1 VVKQNQQYHVN
12 NCADNIG
19 SAPAIG
25 HTFASNIRKVNSR
38 LYITAIFLLIC
49 SGVFPQQLI
58 TVKEYI
64 ERYSDLAV
72 EEMEKYRIPASI
84 TLAQGI
90 LESNSGNSALA
101 REANNHFGIKC
112 HKGWTGKTYH
122 QDDDEKD
129 ECFRKYPSA
138 EDSYRDHS
146 EFLTTRDR
154 YKLLFDLEVTDYKG
168 WAHGLKQAG
177 YATNPRYPDL
187 LIRIIEENGLEQFDI
202 VRNPQIAAGNRH
214 TLSLSGPDEAFE
226 IVSRTESGRVIFKN
240 NGVKFIYAR
249 EGDDC
254 RGIAAEFTIYTWQ
267 VFANNDMNRD
277 DELQAGQKIYL
288 ERKKKR
294 STYDYHIVREGET
307 IWSISQDYGIRM
319 KALSRRNQRV
329 TGTDLLTGETLTL
342 K

>member
-1 VVKQNQQYHVN
+1 MN
-12 NCADNIG
+12 NCNDQNG
-19 SAPAIG
+19 TGLEIG
-25 HTFASNIRKVNSR
+25 HTFATNVKRVNSR
-38 LYITAIFLLIC
+38 LSITAVFILIC
-49 SGVFPQQLI
+49 LRIFPQQLI
-58 TVKEYI
+58 TVEEYI
-64 ERYSDLAV
+64 ERFSDLAV
-72 EEMEKYRIPASI
+72 EEMEMYRIPASI

-90 LESNSGNSALA
+90 LESNSGNSPLA

-129 ECFRKYPSA
+129 ECFRKYA
-138 EDSYRDHS
+138 NVEDSYRDHS

-154 YKLLFDLEVTDYKG
+154 YKFLFDLEVTDYKG

-187 LIRIIEENGLEQFDI
+187 LIKIIEENGLDVFDKVDSRESI
-202 VRNPQIAAGNRH
+202 VDSRKSSVI
-214 TLSLSGPDEAFE
+214 SGSPETFE

-254 RGIAAEFTIYTWQ
+254 QGIAAEFGIYTWQ
-267 VFANNDMNRD
+267 IFAYNDLGRNDQLR
-277 DELQAGQKIYL
+277 AGEKIYL

-294 STYDYHIVREGET
+294 SAHDYHIVNEGESM
-307 IWSISQDYGIRM
+307 WSISQDYGVRM
-319 KALSRRNQRV
+319 KALKRRNQMV
-329 TGTDLLTGETLTL
+329 PDNDLHKGDKLIL

>member
-1 VVKQNQQYHVN
+1 VVKLNQQSHVN
-12 NCADNIG
+12 NCKGSIG
-19 SAPAIG
+19 FAPSLG
-25 HTFASNIRKVNSR
+25 HTFATNFTKVNGR

-49 SGVFPQQLI
+49 SGIYPQQLI
-58 TVKEYI
+58 TVEEYI
-64 ERYSDLAV
+64 DLYSALAV

-112 HKGWTGKTYH
+112 HKEWTGKTFH

-138 EDSYRDHS
+138 EDSFRDHS
-146 EFLTTRDR
+146 EFLSTRDR

-187 LIRIIEENGLEQFDI
+187 LIKIIEENGLDKFDRADSSQPAI
-202 VRNPQIAAGNRH
+202 
-214 TLSLSGPDEAFE
+214 LSGSGGTFE
-226 IVSRTESGRVIFKN
+226 MVSRTESGRIIFKN

-254 RGIAAEFTIYTWQ
+254 QGIAAEFAIYTWQ
-267 VFANNDMNRD
+267 VFAYNDLERD
-277 DELQAGQKIYL
+277 YLLRTGEKIYL

-294 STYDYHIVREGET
+294 STIDYHIVEEGET
-307 IWSISQDYGIRM
+307 LWSISQDYGVRM
-319 KALSRRNQRV
+319 KALIRRNQL
-329 TGTDLLTGETLTL
+329 GIESNLQAGETLIL